1 MKMILLGTSLLYL
14 ASCAG
19 KQIPEYMRSHEERV
33 VCHKKYRSA
42 EWWPVQIKL
51 PIYLAYND
59 HITMHPNDY
68 WGRCK
73 EEIRPIPDISAWPMK
88 NPKGEWLF
96 DKKKPKPMKGKRGNN
111 N

>member
-1 MKMILLGTSLLYL
+1 MKMILLGASLLL

-19 KQIPEYMRSHEERV
+19 KQVPEYMRAHDERTI
-33 VCHKKYRSA
+33 CHKKYRNA

-68 WGRCK
+68 WGRCE
-73 EEIRPIPDISAWPMK
+73 EEIRPIPGLAAWPMK
-88 NPKGEWLF
+88 DRKGDWLF
-96 DKKKPKPMKGKRGNN
+96 DNKKPKPMKGRRDNDN
-111 N
+111 